1 MTHDL
6 VVIGLTVA
14 LVLSLVL
21 YVFRTRGLREA
32 NEMLADS
39 ESEAFDRAVDAE
51 RRASAA
57 ETELGFLKQTVLQI
71 VNRPGI
77 VMLTEEQF
85 TSLVQTIQQTVQ
97 ASVRPN
103 SIN

>member
-1 MTHDL
+1 MHDTL
-6 VVIGLTVA
+6 VIVLTLNLAFVIC
-14 LVLSLVL
+14 L

-32 NEMLADS
+32 NEYLHDAS
-39 ESEAFDRAVDAE
+39 IEASDRAIDAE

-57 ETELGFLKQTVLQI
+57 ETELGFLKTTVLQI

-97 ASVRPN
+97 VVVKPN